1 MIRLASRR
9 LVLSLALTANLAASA
24 APAAAAAPAPTST
37 TAPAPTNA
45 DPQALF
51 RDGNARYFA
60 GDWKGA
66 IAAYGELVTREIEDP
81 AVYHNLGNA
90 YFRTGAYGSAIAYYL
105 RALRLEP
112 RADVRT
118 ALDSNLDAA
127 RRTLQARYRTSGD
140 TGLAYGDPSGFWHQV
155 THVIDGDALAI
166 LFGAFW
172 ILLFAALITR
182 RLRPARWTTV
192 TAIPLAIALVLTGIV
207 LWGRIT
213 TDAAYR
219 VAVVVKPD
227 ATLRDGRHESAQG
240 KELPE
245 GLEVRILDG
254 DAEWTQV
261 ELANGRRGW
270 VDAQDLKQI

>member
-1 MIRLASRR
+1 MIRLAPRHW
-9 LVLSLALTANLAASA
+9 LLPVLLAASLA
-24 APAAAAAPAPTST
+24 AAAAAAAPAPT
-37 TAPAPTNA
+37 PAPTAPTA

-66 IAAYGELVTREIEDP
+66 IATYGELVTRQIEDP

-90 YFRTGAYGSAIAYYL
+90 YFRSGAYGSAIAYYL

-112 RADVRT
+112 GADVKA
-118 ALDSNLDAA
+118 ALDTNLDAA

-140 TGLAYGDPSGFWHQV
+140 AGLAYGDPSGFWHQV
-155 THVIDGDALAI
+155 THVIGGDALAI
-166 LFGAFW
+166 LFGTLW
-172 ILLFAALITR
+172 CLLFAALITR
-182 RLRPARWTTV
+182 RLRPARWSSV
-192 TAIPLAIALVLTGIV
+192 TAIPLAIALVLAGIL

-219 VAVVVKPD
+219 IAVVVKPD

-254 DAEWTQV
+254 DTEWTQV

-270 VDAQDLKQI
+270 VDAQELKQI